1 MAILSLPMLKFTL
14 ILLFS
19 IYSFCLLAR
28 ESAIEAVDTEN
39 LRVCADPSNLPFSNE
54 NKEGYENDIANLLGD
69 KLGIPVVY
77 EFFPQVIGYVRN
89 TLNKK
94 KCDIIIGIT
103 ASNDLVLNTVPY
115 MRWSYGMFYL
125 KDNGIEVDRPNHP
138 QLADLSIGVQ
148 AGTPPTFVLQRYN
161 LMGRVRPYNLT
172 FDPRKAVI
180 GESMIED
187 LIDGLIDIAFMSGPI
202 ASHYLNKKGF
212 DKNKYVYI
220 PLETTDQGWGK
231 MDYYTTMGVRD
242 GETDWKKKLNRFIKS
257 NQKEI
262 DKILAKHNIPVL
274 SLRPGKRK
282 KSEESTTDA
291 LIKGRAPVR

>member
-1 MAILSLPMLKFTL
+1 MQLLIVILALVLSSQTN
-14 ILLFS
+14 
-19 IYSFCLLAR
+19 AR
-28 ESAIEAVDTEN
+28 ESAIEAVDTKN

-54 NKEGYENDIANLLGD
+54 NGEGFENDIAELLGK
-69 KLGIPVVY
+69 KLEIPVVY
-77 EFFPQVIGYVRN
+77 EYFPQVIGYVRN

-103 ASNDLVLNTVPY
+103 AGNDLVLNTVPY
-115 MRWSYGMFYL
+115 MRWSYGMIYL

-138 QLADLSIGVQ
+138 QLADLSLGVQ

-187 LIDGLIDIAFMSGPI
+187 LIDGLVDVVFMSGPI
-202 ASHYLNKKGF
+202 AVYYLTKKGLSNNDYTF
-212 DKNKYVYI
+212 I
-220 PLETTDQGWGK
+220 PLETTDQGWGR

-242 GETDWKKKLNRFIKS
+242 GETDWKKKLNRFIKE

-262 DKILAKHNIPVL
+262 DLILAKHNIPTL

-282 KSEESTTDA
+282 KSDSTTDA
-291 LIKGRAPVR
+291 LIKGRAPVK

>member
-1 MAILSLPMLKFTL
+1 MLKFIFT
-14 ILLFS
+14 FS
-19 IYSFCLLAR
+19 ILIYSSFVLAR

-54 NKEGYENDIANLLGD
+54 SKQGYENDIANLLG
-69 KLGIPVVY
+69 KELGIPVVY

-148 AGTPPTFVLQRYN
+148 AGTPLHLF
-161 LMGRVRPYNLT
+161 
-172 FDPRKAVI
+172 FK
-180 GESMIED
+180 
-187 LIDGLIDIAFMSGPI
+187 DI
-202 ASHYLNKKGF
+202 
-212 DKNKYVYI
+212 
-220 PLETTDQGWGK
+220 T
-231 MDYYTTMGVRD
+231 
-242 GETDWKKKLNRFIKS
+242 
-257 NQKEI
+257 
-262 DKILAKHNIPVL
+262 
-274 SLRPGKRK
+274 
-282 KSEESTTDA
+282 
-291 LIKGRAPVR
+291 

>member
-1 MAILSLPMLKFTL
+1 MLKFIIT
-14 ILLFS
+14 FS
-19 IYSFCLLAR
+19 ILIYSSITLAR

-54 NKEGYENDIANLLGD
+54 NKEGYENDIANLLGE

-138 QLADLSIGVQ
+138 QLAELTIGAQ

-180 GESMIED
+180 GETMIED
-187 LIDGLIDIAFMSGPI
+187 LIDGLTDIVFMSGPI

-220 PLETTDQGWGK
+220 PLETTDQGWGR

-242 GETDWKKKLNRFIKS
+242 GETDWKKKLNKFIKT
-257 NQKEI
+257 NQKDI
-262 DKILAKHNIPVL
+262 DKILKKHNIPVL

-282 KSEESTTDA
+282 ASDESTTDA
-291 LIKGRAPVR
+291 LIKGRAPVK

>member
-1 MAILSLPMLKFTL
+1 MMLKFIFT
-14 ILLFS
+14 FS
-19 IYSFCLLAR
+19 ILVYTSFTLAR

-54 NKEGYENDIANLLGD
+54 SKQGYENDIANLLG
-69 KLGIPVVY
+69 KELGIPVVY

-148 AGTPPTFVLQRYN
+148 AGTPP
-161 LMGRVRPYNLT
+161 
-172 FDPRKAVI
+172 
-180 GESMIED
+180 
-187 LIDGLIDIAFMSGPI
+187 
-202 ASHYLNKKGF
+202 
-212 DKNKYVYI
+212 YI
-220 PLETTDQGWGK
+220 C
-231 MDYYTTMGVRD
+231 
-242 GETDWKKKLNRFIKS
+242 S
-257 NQKEI
+257 S
-262 DKILAKHNIPVL
+262 KI
-274 SLRPGKRK
+274 
-282 KSEESTTDA
+282 
-291 LIKGRAPVR
+291 